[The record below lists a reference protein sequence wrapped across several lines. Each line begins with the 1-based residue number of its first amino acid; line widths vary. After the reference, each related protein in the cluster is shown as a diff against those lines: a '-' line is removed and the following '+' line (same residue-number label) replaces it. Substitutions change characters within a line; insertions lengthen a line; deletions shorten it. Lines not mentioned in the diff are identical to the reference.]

1 MLIILVLVNIMDYLH
16 VCWQGEAGTQS
27 RKALTSLRRMQQR
40 YDFLHYEIYLIYFTY
55 IKIIIFLFWQSK
67 EVKENVAKYSK
78 DIANVLAKIDPQMIL
93 IFKTKDL
100 LRNIEF
106 NLGTH
111 NNKTSLVQMYKS
123 CKQVIRAEEMRVCQT
138 KWCYF
143 KTSIKSLLDQL
154 KITFYQIHL
163 WLWWSYLGRLFQ
175 SY

>member
-40 YDFLHYEIYLIYFTY
+40 YDFLHYEIYLLIYFTY

-67 EVKENVAKYSK
+67 EVKENVAKYIK
-78 DIANVLAKIDPQMIL
+78 DIANVLAKIDRQMIL
-93 IFKTKDL
+93 ILKTKDL

-123 CKQVIRAEEMRVCQT
+123 CIQVIRAEEMRVCQT

-154 KITFYQIHL
+154 KI
-163 WLWWSYLGRLFQ
+163 WLQWSYLGRLFQ